1 MENVDPLVQAG
12 LDASSFI
19 FRSLDDHLKTIGT
32 EDSASIALSR
42 RDIKKLKRASLAMN
56 KAFISFVKASH
67 AREDR
72 LTIEQH
78 ILRQAA
84 RRDTID
90 KDANRARVFE
100 KLRASLD
107 GARVLSIDAPPVDA
121 GGSSSNAA
129 ASNTNTSNAA
139 ATSSASNNATNSVDA
154 AMSQVARVEAS
165 IALLS
170 PTGSVNVHGA
180 ALLSAMSQTTPP
192 AYDEV

>member
-129 ASNTNTSNAA
+129 ASNTNNAA